1 MVGFMAAEF
10 ERVPKSGWVLLVVMI
25 VLTIG
30 VITGQMWSIY
40 DCVQQVKQHSLTSG
54 FWLGMRIT
62 GWALAILVVFTLWFG
77 FFTLQPNTAA
87 VLLLFGEY
95 KGTAHRQ
102 GFHWANP
109 FYQRIK
115 VSLRARNLNGERLKV
130 NDQRGNPI
138 EIAAVVVW
146 RVHDTAR
153 AVFDVDDYTHY
164 VHIQSESAVR
174 HLASSYPYDSHQEE
188 LSLRGSMDEV
198 SRALQAELEE
208 RLSKAGVV
216 VDEARLAH
224 LAYAPEIAGAM
235 LRRQQAEAIVA
246 ARTRIVEGAVGMVQ
260 MALQHLE
267 KDKIVELDDERKA
280 AMVSNLL
287 VVLCGDHNVQPVVNT
302 GTLYTG

>member
-1 MVGFMAAEF
+1 MAAEF
-10 ERVPKSGWVLLVVMI
+10 ERVPRNGWVALVLLFI
-25 VLTIG
+25 LSIG
-30 VITGQMWSIY
+30 VIAGQIWSVY
-40 DCVQQVKQHSLTSG
+40 DCVQQVRHHTLTSG
-54 FWLGMRIT
+54 FWLGMHIT
-62 GWALAILVVFTLWFG
+62 SWALAILIVFILWFG
-77 FFTLQPNTAA
+77 FFTLEPNTAA

-109 FYQRIK
+109 FYHRIK
-115 VSLRARNLNGERLKV
+115 VSLRARNLNGEKLKV

-138 EIAAVVVW
+138 EIAAVIVW
-146 RVHDTAR
+146 RVKDTAR
-153 AVFDVDDYTHY
+153 AVFDVDDYVHY
-164 VHIQSESAVR
+164 VSIQSESAVR

-198 SRALQAELEE
+198 SRALQTELEE
-208 RLSKAGVV
+208 RLSKAGVI

-260 MALQHLE
+260 MALEHIE
-267 KDKIVELDDERKA
+267 RDKIVDLDAERKA
-280 AMVSNLL
+280 AMISNLL
-287 VVLCGDHNVQPVVNT
+287 VVLCGEQAAQPVVNA